1 MPEEA
6 FDSSADDNDGAFSLT
21 RSVPGQF
28 DEPDIMLDRVIRV
41 VCGDG
46 ATSLRSD
53 EWQDRRIKQKYF
65 MEKCQSSEKA

>member
-6 FDSSADDNDGAFSLT
+6 FDSSADDNDGVVSLT
-21 RSVPGQF
+21 RSALRQF
-28 DEPDIMLDRVIRV
+28 DEPDLMLDSFSRV

-53 EWQDRRIKQKYF
+53 EW
-65 MEKCQSSEKA
+65 